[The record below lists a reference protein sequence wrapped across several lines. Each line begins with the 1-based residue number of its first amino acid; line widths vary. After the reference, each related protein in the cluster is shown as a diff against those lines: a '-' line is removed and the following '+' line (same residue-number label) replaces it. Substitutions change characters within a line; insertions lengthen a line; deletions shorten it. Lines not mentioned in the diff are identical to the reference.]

1 MYTKLW
7 VFVSKSDSLPWK
19 RKSPFLFFIGKVPA
33 LVMVNVKNY
42 LYLQNLYSAVNLE
55 NLGRLFAKLFE
66 IIGTIYLRS
75 TPFLALT
82 NDLLLSL
89 GLTEQ
94 QFNVE
99 IITSPQRLA
108 LWRSVV
114 VRLWFPWKGQFCIPW
129 KEQKKEQERG
139 EGDKS
144 TF

>member
-1 MYTKLW
+1 M
-7 VFVSKSDSLPWK
+7 
-19 RKSPFLFFIGKVPA
+19 
-33 LVMVNVKNY
+33 VMVNVKNY

-114 VRLWFPWKGQFCIPW
+114 VRL
-129 KEQKKEQERG
+129 
-139 EGDKS
+139 
-144 TF
+144 